1 MNSNNNLNIS
11 ILASYLKISTSGNTE
26 QVKEA
31 CAYIDSVRTFVN
43 YRLN

>member
-31 CAYIDSVRTFVN
+31 CAYIDSVRTFFN
-43 YRLN
+43 LRLS